1 MQPESISFVYG
12 IQMFWI
18 PLIQTLY
25 IPAIMAEYI
34 KQEMS
39 DLDGSGEERTFYRM
53 KICHNID
60 TKEFISKLAR
70 PASGMNKG
78 TVLQV
83 LTNFADELAY
93 YMAQGNSVTIDG
105 VGTFK
110 PTLGIIKKKNKDTP
124 CEEGQ
129 NPNARSLTVNGVNFR
144 ASKELVKETA
154 RQCDLKRAGVEYI
167 RRSAYSLEERIALA
181 MKYLDEHHFMRVA
194 DYMELTGL
202 RKTAATMELKR
213 LREDPANGIT
223 TEGKRNGII
232 YVRRKTE

>member
-1 MQPESISFVYG
+1 
-12 IQMFWI
+12 
-18 PLIQTLY
+18 
-25 IPAIMAEYI
+25 MAEYI

-39 DLDGSGEERTFYRM
+39 DLDGSGEERAFYRL
-53 KICHNID
+53 KIYHNINA
-60 TKEFISKLAR
+60 KEFVSKLAR
-70 PASGMNKG
+70 PGSGMNKG
-78 TVLQV
+78 DVLQV

-110 PTLGIIKKKNKDTP
+110 PSLGIMKKKGLSIPDDEK
-124 CEEGQ
+124 Q

-144 ASKELVKETA
+144 ASKELVEETA

-181 MKYLDEHHFMRVA
+181 MKYLDEHHFMRIA

-202 RKTAATMELKR
+202 RKTAATMELKK

-223 TEGKRNGII
+223 TEGKRNGMI
-232 YVRRKTE
+232 YVKRKTE

>member
-1 MQPESISFVYG
+1 
-12 IQMFWI
+12 
-18 PLIQTLY
+18 
-25 IPAIMAEYI
+25 MAEYI

-39 DLDGSGEERTFYRM
+39 DLDGSGEERAFYRM
-53 KICHNID
+53 KIYHNINA
-60 TKEFISKLAR
+60 KEFVSKLAR
-70 PASGMNKG
+70 PGSGMNKG
-78 TVLQV
+78 DVLQV

-93 YMAQGNSVTIDG
+93 CMAQGNSVTIDG

-110 PTLGIIKKKNKDTP
+110 PSLGIMKKKGRSTP
-124 CEEGQ
+124 DDEKQ
-129 NPNARSLTVNGVNFR
+129 NPNARNLTVNGVNFR
-144 ASKELVKETA
+144 ASKELIEETA

-202 RKTAATMELKR
+202 RKTTAIMELKR

-232 YVRRKTE
+232 YVKRKTE

>member
-1 MQPESISFVYG
+1 
-12 IQMFWI
+12 
-18 PLIQTLY
+18 
-25 IPAIMAEYI
+25 MAEYI

-39 DLDGSGEERTFYRM
+39 DLDGSGEERAFYRM
-53 KICHNID
+53 KIYHNINA
-60 TKEFISKLAR
+60 KEFVSKLAR
-70 PASGMNKG
+70 PGSGMNKG
-78 TVLQV
+78 DVLQV

-110 PTLGIIKKKNKDTP
+110 PSLGIMKKKGLSIPDDEK
-124 CEEGQ
+124 Q

-144 ASKELVKETA
+144 ASKELVEETA
-154 RQCDLKRAGVEYI
+154 RQCHLKRAGVEYI

-202 RKTAATMELKR
+202 RKTTAIMELKR

-232 YVRRKTE
+232 YVKRKTE

>member
-1 MQPESISFVYG
+1 
-12 IQMFWI
+12 
-18 PLIQTLY
+18 
-25 IPAIMAEYI
+25 MAEYI

-39 DLDGSGEERTFYRM
+39 DLDGSGEERAFYRM
-53 KICHNID
+53 KIYHNINA
-60 TKEFISKLAR
+60 KEFVSKLAR
-70 PASGMNKG
+70 PGSGMNKG
-78 TVLQV
+78 DVLQV

-110 PTLGIIKKKNKDTP
+110 PSLGIMKKKGLSIPDDEK
-124 CEEGQ
+124 Q

-144 ASKELVKETA
+144 ASKELVEETA

-167 RRSAYSLEERIALA
+167 RRSAYSLEERIVLA
-181 MKYLDEHHFMRVA
+181 VKYLDEHHFMRVA

-223 TEGKRNGII
+223 TEGKRNGMI
-232 YVRRKTE
+232 YVKRKTE

>member
-1 MQPESISFVYG
+1 MLG
-12 IQMFWI
+12 I

-25 IPAIMAEYI
+25 IQVIMAEYI

-39 DLDGSGEERTFYRM
+39 DLDGSGEERVFYRM
-53 KICHNID
+53 KIYHNINA
-60 TKEFISKLAR
+60 KEFVSKLAH
-70 PASGMNKG
+70 PGSGLNEG
-78 TVLQV
+78 SVLHV
-83 LTNFADELAY
+83 LTTLADELAY
-93 YMAQGNSVTIDG
+93 YMAQGYSVTIDG

-110 PTLGIIKKKNKDTP
+110 PTLGIAKKKNKDTP
-124 CEEGQ
+124 DEEEQ
-129 NPNARSLTVNGVNFR
+129 KPNARSLTVNGVNFR
-144 ASKELVKETA
+144 ASKELVMETS
-154 RQCDLKRAGVEYI
+154 RHCDLKRAGVEYI

-202 RKTAATMELKR
+202 RKTAATMELRR

-232 YVRRKTE
+232 YVKRKTE

>member
-1 MQPESISFVYG
+1 
-12 IQMFWI
+12 
-18 PLIQTLY
+18 
-25 IPAIMAEYI
+25 MAEYI

-70 PASGMNKG
+70 PASG
-78 TVLQV
+78 
-83 LTNFADELAY
+83 
-93 YMAQGNSVTIDG
+93 
-105 VGTFK
+105 VGTFM
-110 PTLGIIKKKNKDTP
+110 PTLGIIKKKNKDAP

-202 RKTAATMELKR
+202 RKTAATMELRR

-223 TEGKRNGII
+223 TEGRRNGII

>member
-1 MQPESISFVYG
+1 
-12 IQMFWI
+12 
-18 PLIQTLY
+18 
-25 IPAIMAEYI
+25 MAEYI

-39 DLDGSGEERTFYRM
+39 DLDGSGEERAFYRM
-53 KICHNID
+53 KIYHNINA
-60 TKEFISKLAR
+60 KEFVSKLAR
-70 PASGMNKG
+70 PGSGMNKG
-78 TVLQV
+78 DVLQV

-110 PTLGIIKKKNKDTP
+110 PSLGIMKKKGLSIPDDEK
-124 CEEGQ
+124 Q

-144 ASKELVKETA
+144 ASKELVEKTA

-167 RRSAYSLEERIALA
+167 RHSAYSLGERIALA

-223 TEGKRNGII
+223 TEGKRNGMI
-232 YVRRKTE
+232 YVKRKTE